1 MPVKCEKAILNPT
14 DARTIKITGGTK
26 TIVSHKYKDKIV
38 SLEFPDGTVI
48 SLEQTITVKK
58 RPYKVNIIKKTFVGN
73 TLVYE
78 LSVAEKTKSTLFA
91 LPMLGGERRLFFY
104 DNLLINC
111 FIGTPDHEGCIALLY
126 RWSGDPLFLK
136 FENALKQFGNY
147 LDSYDVSETLI
158 MFVFDIPTKH
168 IENYKSFISGKYS
181 EFNSAYKTKI
191 LKFHGMD
198 INSQLAQIMY
208 KSEKR
213 KKRLETTLN
222 VTLDENAELYSILD
236 KKQEIFDPNYYL

>member
-14 DARTIKITGGTK
+14 DARTVKITGGTK
-26 TIVSHKYKDKIV
+26 AIISHKYKGKIV
-38 SLEFPDGTVI
+38 SLEFPDGSVI
-48 SLEQTITVKK
+48 SLEQTINIKK
-58 RPYKVNIIKKTFVGN
+58 RPYKVNIIKKAFVGN

-111 FIGTPDHEGCIALLY
+111 FIGVPDHEGCIALLY

-136 FENALKQFGNY
+136 FENALKQFRNY
-147 LDSYDVSETLI
+147 LDSYDVSETFI
-158 MFVFDIPTKH
+158 MFVFDVPTKH
-168 IENYKSFISGKYS
+168 IKNYKSFITGKYS
-181 EFNSAYKTKI
+181 KFSSDYKTQI

-198 INSQLAQIMY
+198 INSQLAQIVY
-208 KSEKR
+208 KNEKR
-213 KKRLETTLN
+213 KKRLEHTLN
-222 VTLDENAELYSILD
+222 VKLDDKAELYSILN
-236 KKQEIFDPNYYL
+236 KNQEIFDPNYYL